1 MWIKWVMWLAPIAA
15 LIDLFFF
22 FFPNVIRIRK
32 PSIYSPKQVRKVIK
46 PATKGEIGFI
56 ICPSYTRKSKL
67 NKELK
72 GAAIN

>member
-1 MWIKWVMWLAPIAA
+1 MGDVVGPHSSLDR
-15 LIDLFFF
+15 LFF